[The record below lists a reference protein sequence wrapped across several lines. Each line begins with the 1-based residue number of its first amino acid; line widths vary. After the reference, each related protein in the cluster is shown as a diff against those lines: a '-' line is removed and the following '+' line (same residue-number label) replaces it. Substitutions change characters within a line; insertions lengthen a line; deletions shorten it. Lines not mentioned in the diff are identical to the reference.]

1 MINKVINSIKS
12 VFIPKS
18 ELGDDITVNMD
29 GGVGGSW
36 SVKDDAEAFTAD
48 AKRHYSSYTG
58 VPAPVETP
66 NDSWFGE
73 APKTEKVIEYVKQKN
88 EELYQR
94 LAEEPQPKEVDNIHE
109 VMYNKAT
116 AKGNTT
122 VQLDPQPQGGSEN
135 VWQSGAGPHF

>member
-1 MINKVINSIKS
+1 MIKKVINSIKK

-36 SVKDDAEAFTAD
+36 SVKDDAEAFTND

-66 NDSWFGE
+66 SDSWFGE
-73 APKTEKVIEYVKQKN
+73 APKTEKVIEYVKEKN

-94 LAEEPQPKEVDNIHE
+94 LAEEPQSKEVDNIHE
-109 VMYNKAT
+109 VMYNKST
-116 AKGNTT
+116 ASGSTT
-122 VQLDPQPQGGSEN
+122 VQLDPVGGSEN

>member
-1 MINKVINSIKS
+1 MIKKVINSIKK

-18 ELGDDITVNMD
+18 ELE
-29 GGVGGSW
+29 GSW

-66 NDSWFGE
+66 TDSWFGE

-122 VQLDPQPQGGSEN
+122 VQLDPQPRGS
-135 VWQSGAGPHF
+135 

>member
-1 MINKVINSIKS
+1 MIKKLIKKLFKKEVSRPEKKV
-12 VFIPKS
+12 
-18 ELGDDITVNMD
+18 E
-29 GGVGGSW
+29 
-36 SVKDDAEAFTAD
+36 ETAPVV
-48 AKRHYSSYTG
+48 HTT
-58 VPAPVETP
+58 VPAPVVSP

-73 APKTEKVIEYVKQKN
+73 APKTEKVIEYVMQKN

>member
-1 MINKVINSIKS
+1 MIKKVIKSIKK

-18 ELGDDITVNMD
+18 EFEDDITVNMD

-36 SVKDDAEAFTAD
+36 YAEAFTAD

-73 APKTEKVIEYVKQKN
+73 APKTEKVIEDAKQKN
-88 EELYQR
+88 E
-94 LAEEPQPKEVDNIHE
+94 
-109 VMYNKAT
+109 
-116 AKGNTT
+116 
-122 VQLDPQPQGGSEN
+122 
-135 VWQSGAGPHF
+135 